1 METTNDAFSDI
12 INIIKNGDIEQIKN
26 IKNLLKKDDI
36 INAIKNNDV
45 EYIKKILSDPYFDPK
60 SFVVDTFTTVD
71 DWIFC
76 NVSLLFVSCCYKVY
90 EIIELLLEDKR
101 INVDNKTFNILIH
114 NKYSDVLKIFFNN
127 KRTYNE
133 IKKQYNYS
141 DIHIFCTLND
151 KEGLIN
157 TLEDVNNNPNLI
169 TLFGMSALQ
178 LACQYEHYDI
188 VKLLLEHPNI
198 NLYTYDDFMSPFCQI
213 CFNGTIDII
222 NLFLDHPALCP
233 SKEAAISA
241 ASKSNSV
248 NKYEIIKLL
257 LNDGRFD
264 PNFVSDINQVTG
276 PLHVACIHN
285 DNELFNLLINDCT
298 SIDKNLKTNGVTPL
312 MLACSYNNIHLV
324 KRLLEFEEVDPND
337 ALCCCNNNCIDIL
350 KLLLEHPKITVS
362 ELNKAFLFACSYDS
376 KNVLKLLLSDNR
388 INYNIKNAYGSTGLH
403 YLCSN
408 NLESGIKLLM
418 TETDI
423 DVTAVDIYGNTILHC
438 LCNYNEGNNNISIS
452 ISINESLKY
461 LLGDDRTESIIRKCN
476 DRNLTPMSYLCQ
488 NGNYEAI
495 KIILVKY
502 PDYDMSHIDHDECSY
517 LMHACKSN
525 NLDLIKFLIYE
536 KDNDPLIISK
546 DDENIFH
553 IACKQMCLN
562 IIKFLI
568 ESEFGIDFNKLNKH
582 DATPFNHLCQ
592 SAINKEI
599 SSNELDAIKYLIDMP
614 FIDNLTPDCK
624 NLTPLEYF
632 CCRNRQYSDYII
644 KYMLEHVENIVIP
657 NKKFNNDN
665 IDKIL
670 DKYRNK

>member
-1 METTNDAFSDI
+1 MMDSTNDAFD
-12 INIIKNGDIEQIKN
+12 NTNGDNEQIKY
-26 IKNLLKKDDI
+26 DI

-45 EYIKKILSDPYFDPK
+45 EYIKKILNDPYFDPK
-60 SFVVDTFTTVD
+60 SFVANFRKNENA
-71 DWIFC
+71 C
-76 NVSLLFVSCCYKVY
+76 YYQASLLFISCCYRVY
-90 EIIELLLEDKR
+90 EIIELLLEDER
-101 INVDNKTFNILIH
+101 INVDNKTFNIVIH
-114 NKYSDVLKIFFNN
+114 NKYIDVLKIFFNN

-133 IKKQYNYS
+133 IKNKYNYS
-141 DIHIFCTLND
+141 DIHIFCALND
-151 KEGLIN
+151 KHNLMN
-157 TLEDVNNNPNLI
+157 VLEDVNNNPNLI
-169 TLFGMSALQ
+169 TLSRMSALQ
-178 LACQYEHYDI
+178 LACQYEHYDL

-198 NLYTYDDFMSPFCQI
+198 ILDTQHDDFILSPFCQI
-213 CFNGTIDII
+213 CFNGNIDNIDII

-233 SKEAAISA
+233 SKEAAILA

-248 NKYEIIKLL
+248 NRYEIIKLL

-264 PNFVSDINQVTG
+264 PNFVSDSKQLPKIG
-276 PLHVACIHN
+276 PIHLACIHN

-298 SIDKNLKTNGVTPL
+298 SIDKNLKTDGGMTPL
-312 MLACSYNNIHLV
+312 MLACSHNNIYIV
-324 KRLLEFEEVDPND
+324 KRLIEFEEVDPND
-337 ALCCCNNNCIDIL
+337 SLCYCCDNIRIDIL

-362 ELNKAFLFACSYDS
+362 ELNKAFLVACSYYDS

-403 YLCSN
+403 HLCSN
-408 NLESGIKLLM
+408 NLESGIKVLM

-438 LCNYNEGNNNISIS
+438 LCKYKYNEGNNNISI
-452 ISINESLKY
+452 NDSLKY
-461 LLGDDRTESIIRKCN
+461 LLGDDRIDSIMRKCN
-476 DRNLTPMSYLCQ
+476 KSGLTPMNYLCQ

-502 PDYDMSHIDHDECSY
+502 PDYDMAHIDHDECSY

-546 DDENIFH
+546 NDENIFH
-553 IACKQMCLN
+553 IVCGQMCLN

-568 ESEFGIDFNKLNKH
+568 ESEFGIDFNKLNNH
-582 DATPFNHLCQ
+582 NTTPFNHLCQ

-614 FIDNLTPDCK
+614 FIDHLTPDSFH
-624 NLTPLEYF
+624 NLTPLECF
-632 CCRNRQYSDYII
+632 CRRNRQYSDQII
-644 KYMLEHVENIVIP
+644 KYMIEHVENIVIP
-657 NKKFNNDN
+657 DKNKFNNDN
-665 IDKIL
+665 IDKLI
-670 DKYRNK
+670 DKYRN